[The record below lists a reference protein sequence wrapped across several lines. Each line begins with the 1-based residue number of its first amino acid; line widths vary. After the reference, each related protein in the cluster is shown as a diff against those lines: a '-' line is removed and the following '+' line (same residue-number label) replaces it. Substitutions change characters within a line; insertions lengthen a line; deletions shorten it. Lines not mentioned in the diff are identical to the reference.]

1 MVIKATF
8 LPQLRKSYRMKKM
21 VVFVW
26 LILLFSAVGAM
37 FWYNEWVYHLP
48 TPIPKNYKPVDQG
61 RYIELG
67 GSLKAYR
74 SKALFLHFFNPDCP
88 CSRFNI
94 SNFKSLVKQY
104 GNKVNFVII
113 VMNNKFYTA
122 EQIQDKF
129 DLNVPVLF
137 DTSAATACGV
147 YSTPQAV
154 LLDSEHK
161 LYYRGNYN
169 SSRYCTDEKTSYAK
183 MAITGLIHDH
193 AKIIF
198 SPLALK
204 AYGCSLPNCTR

>member
-1 MVIKATF
+1 
-8 LPQLRKSYRMKKM
+8 MKKTGVKKLI
-21 VVFVW
+21 VVTW
-26 LILLFSAVGAM
+26 LMLLLSAIGAL

-48 TPIPKNYKPVDQG
+48 TPVPLNYKPVNQG
-61 RYIELG
+61 HEIKLPDALG
-67 GSLKAYR
+67 HYQNKP
-74 SKALFLHFFNPDCP
+74 LFLHFFNPDCP

-104 GNKVNFVII
+104 GSHLNFVII

-122 EQIQDKF
+122 KAIQDKF

-137 DTSAATACGV
+137 DASIATSCGV

-154 LLDSEHK
+154 LLDSQHK

-183 MAITGLIHDH
+183 IAISGLLNNHT
-193 AKIIF
+193 KLVF
-198 SPLALK
+198 SQLALK
-204 AYGCSLPNCTR
+204 AYGCRLPNCKL

>member
-1 MVIKATF
+1 M
-8 LPQLRKSYRMKKM
+8 
-21 VVFVW
+21 
-26 LILLFSAVGAM
+26 LLFSAVGAL

-48 TPIPKNYKPVDQG
+48 TPIPENYKPVSQG
-61 RYIELG
+61 KLIKLNRALD
-67 GSLKAYR
+67 ADH
-74 SKALFLHFFNPDCP
+74 SKPLFLHFFNPDCP

-104 GNKVNFVII
+104 GHQVDFVIV

-122 EQIQDKF
+122 KEVQAKF

-137 DTSAATACGV
+137 DASIATTCGV

-154 LLDSEHK
+154 LLDQEHK

-183 MAITGLIHDH
+183 IALAGLLNDH
-193 AKIIF
+193 KKIIF
-198 SPLALK
+198 NQLALR
-204 AYGCSLPNCTR
+204 AYGCSLPNCNR